1 MGRSIPTTKELLE
14 KFILIEEKHNL
25 EHENLKET
33 LDLVV
38 NKLVGLDKHND
49 ITEVKASVKSLFNEV
64 GYLKNEIKKVKVILD
79 NLTDQTLTNRES
91 LRNIT
96 DNNTR
101 RLDEIESNKNFRKDK
116 SANVVVGVA
125 IFLTTA
131 LITYFITK
139 GK

>member
-49 ITEVKASVKSLFNEV
+49 ITEAQVTFFLPNSL
-64 GYLKNEIKKVKVILD
+64 GLSPPAKHTQHL
-79 NLTDQTLTNRES
+79 S
-91 LRNIT
+91 LIH
-96 DNNTR
+96 
-101 RLDEIESNKNFRKDK
+101 I
-116 SANVVVGVA
+116 
-125 IFLTTA
+125 
-131 LITYFITK
+131 
-139 GK
+139 